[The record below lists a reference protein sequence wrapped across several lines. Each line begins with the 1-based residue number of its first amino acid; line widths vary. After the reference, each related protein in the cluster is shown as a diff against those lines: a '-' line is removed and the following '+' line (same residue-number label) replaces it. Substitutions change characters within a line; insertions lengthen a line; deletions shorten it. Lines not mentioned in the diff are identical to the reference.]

1 MHHYCV
7 FLREN
12 DDLDHDSQAED
23 NSGGQTVSS
32 ESEEDD
38 GKDDSEV
45 EEEFV
50 AENAS
55 SKISNRSSPS
65 VLSKSHF
72 SNAKLFVI
80 FRVDVSEIWGSFIGE
95 IC

>member
-23 NSGGQTVSS
+23 NSGGQTASS

-72 SNAKLFVI
+72 FQCQVI
-80 FRVDVSEIWGSFIGE
+80 CKF
-95 IC
+95 